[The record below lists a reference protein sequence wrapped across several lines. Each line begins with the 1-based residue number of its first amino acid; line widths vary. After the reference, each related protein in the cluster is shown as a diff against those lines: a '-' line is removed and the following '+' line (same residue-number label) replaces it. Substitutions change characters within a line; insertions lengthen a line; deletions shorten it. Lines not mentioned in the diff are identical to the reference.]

1 MVKFQY
7 ISDIHLEHYK
17 NLNNIKFERIEGCE
31 NLFLLGDIGYAY
43 SDIYHEF
50 INYCSTNWLNV
61 FVIFGNH
68 EYYCTQNTLHGPNSI
83 KTMKEIE
90 DEALK
95 FKKNVYFLNNDY
107 VLINKYDNTI
117 KKILDREDRTEDYIK
132 IIGSTLWSDVSQYVA
147 SKMNDYRF
155 IYTNK
160 TGCKLT
166 PEETRARFR
175 MSKEYILQEI
185 QCDIFETILLTH
197 HGVNIICNGPYVGNK
212 MESGYTTDISELSQ
226 FKQLIACINGH
237 THVSL
242 DTTIPNTSI
251 KLLSNCYGY
260 KGENQKI
267 VKYNKN
273 VFLEIT

>member
-17 NLNNIKFERIEGCE
+17 NINNIKLECVDGCE
-31 NLFLLGDIGYAY
+31 NIFLLGDIGYAY

-68 EYYCTQNTLHGPNSI
+68 EYYCTQSNSI

-90 DEALK
+90 NEALK

-107 VLINKYDNTI
+107 VLINKHDNTV
-117 KKILDREDRTEDYIK
+117 KKLLDRDDHEKDYIK
-132 IIGSTLWSDVSQYVA
+132 ILGSTLWSNISQTVA

-155 IYTNK
+155 IYTHRSTDNSPN
-160 TGCKLT
+160 KLT
-166 PEETRARFR
+166 SDETRVRFKIN
-175 MSKEYILQEI
+175 KEYILQELQFDNI
-185 QCDIFETILLTH
+185 ETILLTH
-197 HGVNIICNGPYVGNK
+197 HGVNLICNGPYVGNK
-212 MESGYTTDISELSQ
+212 MESGYTTDITELSQ
-226 FKQLIACINGH
+226 FPYLIACINGH

-242 DTTIPNTSI
+242 ETTIPNTNI

-260 KGENQKI
+260 KGENQRI
-267 VKYNKN
+267 VKYNKYA
-273 VFLEIT
+273 FLELK